1 MTADPARPAVTMAD
15 DVALVTLGR
24 DLLAVACDSCAG
36 AGDKPGDAV
45 PATPYVVGRFT
56 CRVPLLEVLA
66 VGAQPILVVATMGV
80 EPEPAGARMLAGIRD
95 EARLAGV
102 TDDGILIST
111 EKNIPVSQ
119 TALGVTVLARADPGS
134 LRYGRGQPGQMVV
147 AVGNPKVGREV
158 RLDDTEI
165 ADIPTLRLALD
176 FPLVGDAI
184 PVGSRGIAT
193 EATRLARRAGLD
205 FRPRPEPGTVDL
217 VKSAGPA
224 SCFLVSLPAEAWREF
239 ARHMA
244 PSGRPCYPVGTLVA
258 REG

>member
-1 MTADPARPAVTMAD
+1 MRADPGRPAVTMAD
-15 DVALVTLGR
+15 DLALVTLGR
-24 DLLAVACDSCAG
+24 QLLAVACDSCAG
-36 AGDKPGDAV
+36 AGDKPGDTV

-80 EPEPAGARMLAGIRD
+80 EPEPAGVRMLAGIRD

-102 TDDGILIST
+102 ADDGILVST

-119 TALGVTVLARADPGS
+119 TALGVTVLAHAEAGS
-134 LRYGRGQPGQMVV
+134 LRYGRGQPGQTVV
-147 AVGNPKVGREV
+147 AVGNPKVGPEV
-158 RLDDTEI
+158 HLDDPEI

-184 PVGSRGIAT
+184 PVGSRGIAA
-193 EATRLARRAGLD
+193 EASKLARRAGLH
-205 FRPRPEPGTVDL
+205 FRPLPGPATVDL

-224 SCFLVSLPAEAWREF
+224 TCFLVSLPAAACREF
-239 ARHMA
+239 TRHMA
-244 PSGRPCYPVGTLVA
+244 PSGRPCHPVGTLVA
-258 REG
+258 GEG

>member
-1 MTADPARPAVTMAD
+1 MAD
-15 DVALVTLGR
+15 DVALVRLGR
-24 DLLAVACDSCAG
+24 SLVAVACDSCAA

-56 CRVPLLEVLA
+56 CRVPLLELLA
-66 VGAQPILVVATMGV
+66 VGARPFLVVATMGV
-80 EPEPAGARMLAGIRD
+80 EPEPAGSRMLAGIRD

-102 TDDGILIST
+102 ADDAILIST

-119 TALGVTVLARADPGS
+119 TALGVTVLGRARPGA
-134 LRYGRGQPGQMVV
+134 LRYGRGRAGQTVV
-147 AVGNPKVGREV
+147 AVGHPRVGREV
-158 RLDDTEI
+158 HLDDPEI

-184 PVGSRGIAT
+184 PVGSRGIAV

-205 FRPRPEPGTVDL
+205 FRPGLQSGTVDL
-217 VKSAGPA
+217 TRSAGPA
-224 SCFLVSLPAEAWREF
+224 TCFLVSLPAGTWQQF
-239 ARHMA
+239 QRHMA

-258 REG
+258 PEE